1 MLLTAQLYEMQKNH
15 FLHWNGAV
23 ASDLLLLSIR
33 GQEKVSTPYCYELRS
48 ITALDEKG
56 IVALHGKAVSCQ
68 IGDGLHNLPQ
78 RYLHGIVSHIQRG
91 RDANDQTVCIFSLE
105 PAFALLQSGRSTRVW
120 QNMTVPDLVSKLLG
134 EHNINQVDLQLRNTY
149 QKREYCIQ
157 YRESDFDFISR
168 MLEEEGIY
176 YFFRHQENQ
185 HQMVLAD
192 QPAGHPSA
200 KAGTLPWHHQG
211 QILTPGNIDSWSANS
226 ALIPGEVA
234 LLGYNMQK
242 AAAVADS
249 QDTASKTQS
258 VGHLKFTDVT
268 PLAERA
274 QLTSKAKN
282 AMDAF
287 EANTQLYDATVNAHW
302 LSCGE
307 VFSLTGHPTDNDSYR
322 IQSLSLDATN
332 NFESSTGGYRCEIQ
346 SLRNSVKWR
355 PVCTLL
361 PPEIAGVLIAK
372 VVGPSSEEIHTDEY
386 GRIKIQFPWDTENK
400 NDDTSSCWVRIS
412 HPWTGSKF
420 GFQFIP
426 RIGSEV
432 LVSFIQGNPDFPLV
446 TGSVYNG
453 QNKLPFALPDE
464 KTESGFATRST
475 SKGGIEEGH
484 RLSFNDKKGEEK
496 LTIIAQKDLLLTVKN
511 NVTSEVKHEVKS
523 KIGANR
529 ETEISQGND
538 TLVLKQGSLSITL
551 NKGDMEQK
559 VTGNVTTSL
568 SNGNYSLT
576 ATGGSGKI
584 KTDKTCVIESTQ
596 SIELKVGSNKIEIS
610 PSGITISGT
619 MIKIEGSGTAELKG
633 TMTTVQGSGMTHIK
647 GGIINIG

>member
-1 MLLTAQLYEMQKNH
+1 MLLTTQLRDMQKNH
-15 FLHWNGAV
+15 FLHWNGSV
-23 ASDLLLLSIR
+23 ASDLLLLSVR
-33 GQEKVSTPYCYELRS
+33 GRETISTPFCYEVRS
-48 ITALDEKG
+48 LTALDDKG
-56 IVALHGKAVSCQ
+56 IAALHGKAISCQ
-68 IGDGLHNLPQ
+68 IGDGSNNLPQ
-78 RYLHGIVSHIQRG
+78 RYLHGIVTEIHRV
-91 RDANDQTVCIFSLE
+91 RHADNETECVFKLE
-105 PAFALLQSGRSTRVW
+105 PAFALLQMGRSTRVW
-120 QNMTVPDLVSKLLG
+120 QNITVPDLVSKLLG
-134 EHNINQVDLQLRNTY
+134 EHKINQVEMQLRNTY
-149 QKREYCIQ
+149 EKREYCVQ
-157 YRESDFDFISR
+157 YRESDFEFISR
-168 MLEEEGIY
+168 LLEEEGIS
-176 YFFRHQENQ
+176 YFFKHQENQ
-185 HQMVLAD
+185 HQMVLVD

-200 KAGTLPWHHQG
+200 KAGTLLWYHQG
-211 QILTPGNIDSWSANS
+211 KILTPGNIDRWSVS
-226 ALIPGEVA
+226 STLIPGEVT
-234 LLGYNMQK
+234 LSGYNMQK
-242 AAAVADS
+242 AAAVADN
-249 QDTASKTQS
+249 QDSASKTQS
-258 VGHLKFTDVT
+258 IDHLKFTDVN

-274 QLTSKAKN
+274 QLTGKAKN
-282 AMDAF
+282 AMEAF
-287 EANTQLYDATVNAHW
+287 EANGQFYDASVNAFW

-307 VFSLTGHPTDNDSYR
+307 VFSLTGHPTDDDSYR
-322 IQSLSLDATN
+322 IQSLSLEATN
-332 NFESSTGGYRCEIQ
+332 NHEDNAGDYHCETQ
-346 SLRNSVKWR
+346 SLRNSVKWK
-355 PVCTLL
+355 PVCTRFA
-361 PPEIAGVLIAK
+361 PEIAGVLIAK
-372 VVGPSSEEIHTDEY
+372 VVGPSSEEIHTDEH

-412 HPWTGSKF
+412 QPWTGSKF

-475 SKGGIEEGH
+475 SKGGMEDGH

-496 LTIIAQKDLLLTVKN
+496 LTITAQKDLLLTVKN
-511 NVTSEVKHEVKS
+511 DVTSDVTHDVKS

-529 ETEISQGND
+529 DTEITKGND
-538 TLVLKQGSLSITL
+538 TLVLKQGSLHITL
-551 NKGDMEQK
+551 NNGDMEQK

-596 SIELKVGSNKIEIS
+596 SIELKVGSNKIAIS

-633 TMTTVQGSGMTHIK
+633 AMTTVQGSGMTQIK

>member
-1 MLLTAQLYEMQKNH
+1 MQKNH

-23 ASDLLLLSIR
+23 ASDLLLLSVS
-33 GQEKVSTPYCYELRS
+33 GQETVSTPFCYELRS
-48 ITALDEKG
+48 MTTLDEKG

-78 RYLHGIVSHIQRG
+78 RYLHGIVTHIQREQ
-91 RDANDQTVCIFSLE
+91 DANDQNVCIFRLE
-105 PAFALLQSGRSTRVW
+105 PAFALLQSARSTRVW
-120 QNMTVPDLVSKLLG
+120 QNLTVPDLVSKLLG
-134 EHNINQVDLQLRNTY
+134 EHKINQVDLQLRNTY

-168 MLEEEGIY
+168 LLEEEGIY
-176 YFFRHQENQ
+176 YFFKHQENQ

-192 QPAGHPSA
+192 QPAGHPFA
-200 KAGTLPWHHQG
+200 KAGTLSWRHQG
-211 QILTPGNIDSWSANS
+211 KILTPGNIDSWSAS
-226 ALIPGEVA
+226 SVLIPGEVA
-234 LLGYNMQK
+234 LAGYNMQK
-242 AAAVADS
+242 AAAMADS
-249 QDTASKTQS
+249 QDTTSKTQS
-258 VGHLKFTDVT
+258 VDHLKFTDIT
-268 PLAERA
+268 PHAERA

-282 AMDAF
+282 TMGAF
-287 EANTQLYDATVNAHW
+287 EANTQLFCATVNAYW

-307 VFSLTGHPTDNDSYR
+307 VFSLIFHPTDNGNYR
-322 IQSLSLDATN
+322 IQSLSLKAN
-332 NFESSTGGYRCEIQ
+332 NSFEGNPGGYHCVIQ
-346 SLRNSVKWR
+346 SVPNSVRWR
-355 PVCTLL
+355 PVCTLV

-386 GRIKIQFPWDTENK
+386 GRIKIQFTWDSENK
-400 NDDTSSCWVRIS
+400 NDDTSSCWVRLS
-412 HPWTGSKF
+412 QPWTGSKF

-426 RIGSEV
+426 RIGTEV
-432 LVSFIQGNPDFPLV
+432 LVSFIQGDPDFPLV

-453 QNKLPFALPDE
+453 QNKLPFTLPDE

-475 SKGGIEEGH
+475 SKGGMEDGH
-484 RLSFNDKKGEEK
+484 RLSFNDKQGEEK
-496 LTIIAQKDLLLTVKN
+496 LTITAQKDLQLTVKN
-511 NVTSEVKHEVKS
+511 DVISEVKNEVKN

-529 ETEISQGND
+529 ETEITQGND
-538 TLVLKQGSLSITL
+538 ALVLKQGSLYITL

-576 ATGGSGKI
+576 ASGGSGKI

-596 SIELKVGSNKIEIS
+596 SIELKVGSNKIAIS

-633 TMTTVQGSGMTHIK
+633 AMTTVQGSGMTQIK

>member
-1 MLLTAQLYEMQKNH
+1 MLLTAQLKEMQKNH
-15 FLHWNGAV
+15 FLHWNGTV
-23 ASDLLLLSIR
+23 AEDLLLLSVS
-33 GQEKVSTPYCYELRS
+33 GCETVSTPFCYELRS
-48 ITALDEKG
+48 MTALDEKG
-56 IVALHGKAVSCQ
+56 IAAMHGKAVSCQ

-78 RYLHGIVSHIQRG
+78 RYVHGIVTQIQHG
-91 RDANDQTVCIFSLE
+91 RDADDQTVCIFRLE
-105 PAFALLQSGRSTRVW
+105 PAFSLLQLGRSTRVW

-134 EHNINQVDLQLRNTY
+134 EHKINQVDLQLRNTY
-149 QKREYCIQ
+149 TKREYCIQ

-168 MLEEEGIY
+168 LLEEEGIY
-176 YFFRHQENQ
+176 YFFIHQENQ

-200 KAGTLPWHHQG
+200 KAGKLPWHHQG
-211 QILTPGNIDSWSANS
+211 KNLILGNVDSWSAS
-226 ALIPGEVA
+226 SVLIPGEVV
-234 LLGYNMQK
+234 LSGYNMQK

-249 QDTASKTQS
+249 QDPVSTTRS
-258 VGHLKFTDVT
+258 VEHLKFTDVT
-268 PLAERA
+268 PIAERT

-282 AMDAF
+282 AMEGF

-307 VFSLTGHPTDNDSYR
+307 VFSLTDHPTDNDTYR
-322 IQSLSLDATN
+322 IQSLSLEVTN
-332 NFESSTGGYRCEIQ
+332 NFESSTGGYHCAIQ

-355 PVCTLL
+355 PASSRVA
-361 PPEIAGVLIAK
+361 PEIAGVLLAK

-386 GRIKIQFPWDTENK
+386 GRIKIQFPWDTKNK

-412 HPWTGSKF
+412 QPWTGSKF

-453 QNKLPFALPDE
+453 QNKLPFPLPDE

-475 SKGGIEEGH
+475 SNGGMEDGH

-496 LTIIAQKDLLLTVKN
+496 LTITAQKDLLLTVKN
-511 NVTSEVKHEVKS
+511 DVTSEVSHEVKS

-529 ETEISQGND
+529 DTEITKGDD
-538 TLVLKQGSLSITL
+538 TLVLKQGSLHITL
-551 NKGDMEQK
+551 NKGDLEQK
-559 VTGNVTTSL
+559 VSGNVNTSL
-568 SNGNYSLT
+568 TNGNYSLT

-596 SIELKVGSNKIEIS
+596 SIELKVGSNKIAIS

-619 MIKIEGSGTAELKG
+619 MIKIQGSGTAELKG
-633 TMTTVQGSGMTHIK
+633 AMTTVQGTGMTQIK

>member
-1 MLLTAQLYEMQKNH
+1 MLLNAQLKEMQKNH

-23 ASDLLLLSIR
+23 AADLLLLSVSGR
-33 GQEKVSTPYCYELRS
+33 ETVSTPFCYELRS
-48 ITALDEKG
+48 MTALDEKG
-56 IVALHGKAVSCQ
+56 IVAMHGKAMSCQ

-78 RYLHGIVSHIQRG
+78 RYLHGIVTQIQRG
-91 RDANDQTVCIFSLE
+91 RDANNQTVCIFRLE
-105 PAFALLQSGRSTRVW
+105 PAFALLQLGCSTRVW

-134 EHNINQVDLQLRNTY
+134 EHKINQVVLQLRNTFP
-149 QKREYCIQ
+149 KREYCIQ

-168 MLEEEGIY
+168 LLEEEGIY
-176 YFFRHQENQ
+176 YFFIHQENQ

-200 KAGTLPWHHQG
+200 KAGILPWHHQG
-211 QILTPGNIDSWSANS
+211 KILTPGNIDSWSASS

-234 LLGYNMQK
+234 LSGYNMQK
-242 AAAVADS
+242 ATVVADS
-249 QDTASKTQS
+249 QNPASTTQS
-258 VGHLKFTDVT
+258 VEHLKFADVT

-282 AMDAF
+282 IMEAF

-307 VFSLTGHPTDNDSYR
+307 VFSLTDHPTDNDTYR
-322 IQSLSLDATN
+322 IQSLSLEATN
-332 NFESSTGGYRCEIQ
+332 NFESSTGGYHCAIQ

-355 PVCTLL
+355 PVC
-361 PPEIAGVLIAK
+361 PRVAPEIAGVLIAK
-372 VVGPSSEEIHTDEY
+372 VVGPSSEEIHTDAY

-400 NDDTSSCWVRIS
+400 NDDSSSCWVRIS
-412 HPWTGSKF
+412 QPWTGGKF

-453 QNKLPFALPDE
+453 QNKLPFTLPDE

-475 SKGGIEEGH
+475 SKGGIEDGH

-496 LTIIAQKDLLLTVKN
+496 LTIITQKDLLLTVKN
-511 NVTSEVKHEVKS
+511 DVTSEVTREVKS

-529 ETEISQGND
+529 DTEITKGND
-538 TLVLKQGSLSITL
+538 TLVLKQGSLHITL
-551 NKGDMEQK
+551 HKGDMEQK
-559 VTGNVTTSL
+559 VTGNYTL
-568 SNGNYSLT
+568 S

-584 KTDKTCVIESTQ
+584 KTEKTCVIESTQ
-596 SIELKVGSNKIEIS
+596 SIELKVGSNKIAIS

-633 TMTTVQGSGMTHIK
+633 AMTTVQGSGMTQIK
-647 GGIINIG
+647 GSIINIG

>member
-1 MLLTAQLYEMQKNH
+1 MLLTAQLKEMQKNH

-23 ASDLLLLSIR
+23 ASDFLLLSLN
-33 GQEKVSTPYCYELRS
+33 GSETVSTPFCYELRS
-48 ITALDEKG
+48 MTALDEKG
-56 IVALHGKAVSCQ
+56 IAALHGKAVSCE
-68 IGDGLHNLPQ
+68 IGDGIHNLPR
-78 RYLHGIVSHIQRG
+78 RYLHGIVTRIQRK
-91 RDANDQTVCIFSLE
+91 RDAYGQTECLFRLE

-134 EHNINQVDLQLRNTY
+134 EHNISQVDPQLRNSY

-168 MLEEEGIY
+168 LLEEEGIY
-176 YFFRHQENQ
+176 YFFKHQENQ

-192 QPAGHPSA
+192 HPAGHPSA

-211 QILTPGNIDSWSANS
+211 QVLTPGNIETWSIS
-226 ALIPGEVA
+226 SSLIPGEVA
-234 LLGYNMQK
+234 MTGYNMQK

-249 QDTASKTQS
+249 NNSTSKTHS
-258 VGHLKFTDVT
+258 VDHLTFTDVT

-274 QLTSKAKN
+274 EITSKAKN
-282 AMDAF
+282 AMEAF
-287 EANTQLYDATVNAHW
+287 EANTQLYDVTVNAHW

-307 VFSLTGHPTDNDSYR
+307 VFSLTDHPTDNDSYR
-322 IQSLSLDATN
+322 IQALSFEATN
-332 NFESSTGGYRCEIQ
+332 NFESSTSSYHCEIQ
-346 SLRNSVKWR
+346 TLRNSVKWR
-355 PVCTLL
+355 PVCTRTA
-361 PPEIAGVLIAK
+361 PDIVGVLIAK

-400 NDDTSSCWVRIS
+400 NDNNSSCWVRVS
-412 HPWTGSKF
+412 QPWTGSKF

-453 QNKLPFALPDE
+453 QHKLPFALPDE

-475 SKGGIEEGH
+475 SKGGMEDGH

-496 LTIIAQKDLLLTVKN
+496 LTIVAQKDLLMTVKN
-511 NVTSEVKHEVKS
+511 DVTSEVTRDVKS

-529 ETEISQGND
+529 DMEITKGND
-538 TLVLKQGSLSITL
+538 TLVLKQGSLHITL
-551 NKGDMEQK
+551 DKGDIEQK
-559 VTGNVTTSL
+559 VTGNVTTRL
-568 SNGNYSLT
+568 NNGNYSLT

-596 SIELKVGSNKIEIS
+596 SIELKVGSSKIAIS

-619 MIKIEGSGTAELKG
+619 MIKIEGSGTAELKSA
-633 TMTTVQGSGMTHIK
+633 MTTVQGSGMTQIK

>member
-1 MLLTAQLYEMQKNH
+1 MLLPAQLKEMQKNH
-15 FLHWNGAV
+15 FLHWNGSV
-23 ASDLLLLSIR
+23 ASDLLLLSVK
-33 GQEKVSTPYCYELRS
+33 GSETVSTPFCYELRS
-48 ITALDEKG
+48 QTQLNEKG
-56 IVALHGKAVSCQ
+56 LAALHGKTVSCQ

-78 RYLHGIVSHIQRG
+78 RYLHGVVTHIQRG
-91 RDANDQTVCIFSLE
+91 RDANNQTVCILRLE
-105 PAFALLQSGRSTRVW
+105 PTFALLRMGRSMRIW
-120 QNMTVPDLVSKLLG
+120 QNIAVPDLARKLLG
-134 EHNINQVDLQLRNTY
+134 EHNINHVDSQLRNTY
-149 QKREYCIQ
+149 QKREYCVQ

-168 MLEEEGIY
+168 LLEEEGIY
-176 YFFRHQENQ
+176 YFFKHQENQ
-185 HQMVLAD
+185 HTLVLAD
-192 QPAGHPSA
+192 QPAAHPAA
-200 KAGTLPWHHQG
+200 KTSTLDWHHQG
-211 QILTPGNIDSWSANS
+211 KILSHGNIDSWSS
-226 ALIPGEVA
+226 SSVLIPDDVA
-234 LLGYNMQK
+234 FSGYNMQK
-242 AAAVADS
+242 AAAVADKS
-249 QDTASKTQS
+249 ASTSTIHS
-258 VGHLKFTDVT
+258 VDQLNFTDVT
-268 PLAERA
+268 PFAERS
-274 QLTSKAKN
+274 QLTSKAQN
-282 AMDAF
+282 AMEAF
-287 EANTQLYDATVNAHW
+287 EANTTLYNATVNAHW

-307 VFSLTGHPTDNDSYR
+307 VFRLADHPTDDDSYR
-322 IQSLSLDATN
+322 IQTLSFEASN
-332 NFESSTGGYRCEIQ
+332 NFEGSTGGYHCEIQ

-355 PVCTLL
+355 PVCTRT

-386 GRIKIQFPWDTENK
+386 GRIKIQFPWDSENK

-453 QNKLPFALPDE
+453 QNKLPFTLPDE

-475 SKGGIEEGH
+475 SKGGMEDGH

-496 LTIIAQKDLLLTVKN
+496 LTITAQKDLLLTVKN
-511 NVTSEVKHEVKS
+511 DVTSDITHEVKS

-529 ETEISQGND
+529 DTEITKGND
-538 TLVLKQGSLSITL
+538 TLVLKQGSLHITL
-551 NKGDMEQK
+551 NKGDIEQK

-576 ATGGSGKI
+576 ASGGSGKI

-596 SIELKVGSNKIEIS
+596 SIELKVGTSKIAIS
-610 PSGITISGT
+610 PSGVTISGT

-633 TMTTVQGSGMTHIK
+633 AMTTVQGSGMTQIK

>member
-1 MLLTAQLYEMQKNH
+1 MFLTAQLKEMQKNH
-15 FLHWNGAV
+15 FLHWNGSV
-23 ASDLLLLSIR
+23 ASDLLLLSLS
-33 GQEKVSTPYCYELRS
+33 GYEKVSAPFCYELRS
-48 ITALDEKG
+48 MTELAEKD
-56 IVALHGKAVSCQ
+56 IAALHGNAVSCQ
-68 IGDGLHNLPQ
+68 IGEGLHNLPQ
-78 RYLHGIVSHIQRG
+78 RYLHGIVTHIQRG
-91 RDANDQTVCIFSLE
+91 RDADEQTVYIFRLE

-120 QNMTVPDLVSKLLG
+120 QNMTVPDLVSKLLS
-134 EHNINQVDLQLRNTY
+134 EHKISQVDVQLRNTY

-168 MLEEEGIY
+168 LLEEEGIY
-176 YFFRHQENQ
+176 YFFKHQENQ
-185 HQMVLAD
+185 HLMVLAD

-200 KAGTLPWHHQG
+200 KSGTLPWHHQG
-211 QILTPGNIDSWSANS
+211 QILTPGNIDNWSAS
-226 ALIPGEVA
+226 WTLIPCEVA
-234 LLGYNMQK
+234 LSGYNMQK
-242 AAAVADS
+242 AAAVTDS
-249 QDTASKTQS
+249 QDSRTKSQS
-258 VGHLKFTDVT
+258 VDHLKFTDFT
-268 PLAERA
+268 PLTERA

-282 AMDAF
+282 TMEAF
-287 EANTQLYDATVNAHW
+287 ETNTQLFEAIVNAHW

-307 VFSLTGHPTDNDSYR
+307 IFSMTDHPTDNDSYR
-322 IQSLSLDATN
+322 IQSLSLEATN
-332 NFESSTGGYRCEIQ
+332 NFEDGAGGYHCAIT

-355 PVCTLL
+355 PVCTHV

-412 HPWTGSKF
+412 QPWAGSKF

-432 LVSFIQGNPDFPLV
+432 LVSFIQGNPDFPMV

-453 QNKLPFALPDE
+453 QNKLPFNLPDE

-475 SKGGIEEGH
+475 TKGSVEEGH

-496 LTIIAQKDLLLTVKN
+496 LTITAQKDLLLTVKN
-511 NVTSEVKHEVKS
+511 DVTSEVTHEVKS

-529 ETEISQGND
+529 DTEITKGND
-538 TLVLKQGSLSITL
+538 TLVLKQGSLNITL
-551 NKGDMEQK
+551 NKGDLEQK
-559 VTGNVTTSL
+559 VTGNATTSL
-568 SNGNYSLT
+568 NNGNYSLT
-576 ATGGSGKI
+576 VTGGSGNI

-596 SIELKVGSNKIEIS
+596 SIELKVGSNKIAIS

-619 MIKIEGSGTAELKG
+619 MVKIEASGTAELKAA
-633 TMTTVQGSGMTHIK
+633 MTTVQGSGMTQIK